1 MHTRLFVLFAI
12 LVFAPSF
19 ALAQRSSFGLEL
31 ALESRCSDYDRAL
44 YPYRRPLELTVAFDH
59 RSGIYDSYT
68 GEVFTQD
75 VDLTIEHI
83 VPLAEAHDSG
93 LCSASPETRQ
103 HFASD
108 PLNLALTPRRINSG
122 KSDRDLVG

>member
-1 MHTRLFVLFAI
+1 MHTRLFVLYAI
-12 LVFAPSF
+12 PVF

-31 ALESRCSDYDRAL
+31 APESRCSDYDRTL
-44 YPYRRPLELTVAFDH
+44 YPYRQPLELTVTFDH
-59 RSGIYDSYT
+59 RSGSYDSYT

-83 VPLAEAHDSG
+83 VSLAEAHDSG
-93 LCSASPETRQ
+93 LCAASPETRQ

-108 PLNLALTPRRINSG
+108 PLNLTLTPRRINGG
-122 KSDRDLVG
+122 KADRDLAG